1 VAAAPQRRD
10 GAVTDER
17 GVQRFVAGDAIQMMG
32 TVTEVLP
39 NTTFRVTLENGHEV
53 LAYVSGKMRKNYIRI
68 LQGIGSRSICPR
80 TTSPAAALRT
90 ATSRPPAQRPP
101 LSATPT

>member
-1 VAAAPQRRD
+1 VTQR
-10 GAVTDER
+10 GIAGPTR
-17 GVQRFVAGDAIQMMG
+17 GKETVRSVAGDAIQMMG

-68 LQGIGSRSICPR
+68 LQGDRVAVDL
-80 TTSPAAALRT
+80 SPYDLTRGRIT
-90 ATSRPPAQRPP
+90 YRHK
-101 LSATPT
+101 